1 LQQITE
7 WFAET
12 QAAGGYRPYY
22 AADPKRGTLQ
32 GGGPPGGLGLDREFM
47 ESVLLPQI
55 MLYGFLGFTP
65 QPDGFRIEPRLPTS
79 WPSLTVTRIALHDS
93 VLDLTARPNVVEI
106 NCRKASTKPLQ
117 VSLAPGQWQLVITD
131 ANAQPVGV
139 ATDHLVKTANDP
151 ISLSLGIGQQAK
163 FSKQ

>member
-1 LQQITE
+1 MQPITE

-12 QAAGGYRPYY
+12 QAAGGYRTYY

-32 GGGPPGGLGLDREFM
+32 GGGPPGGLGMDKEFM
-47 ESVLLPQI
+47 KSVLLPQI

-65 QPDGFRIEPRLPTS
+65 RPDGFQVKPQLPTS
-79 WPSLTVTRIALHDS
+79 WPSLTVTRFALHDS
-93 VLDLTARPNVVEI
+93 VLDVTARPKTVEI
-106 NCRKASTKPLQ
+106 QCRKASAKPLQ

-131 ANAQPVGV
+131 ANAQPVG
-139 ATDHLVKTANDP
+139 ATSDHLVATENAP
-151 ISLSLGIGQQAK
+151 ISLTLTIGQQAK